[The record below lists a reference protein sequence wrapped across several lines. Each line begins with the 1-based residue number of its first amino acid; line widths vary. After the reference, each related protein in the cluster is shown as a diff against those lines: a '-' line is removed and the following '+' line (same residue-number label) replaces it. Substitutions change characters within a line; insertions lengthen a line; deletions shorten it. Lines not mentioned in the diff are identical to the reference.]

1 MTDLTQMWTEL
12 ARYQPFA
19 DADGHGNSWR
29 VMCEKRTEAAADA
42 AAVAAAAYEAV
53 PAAGAA
59 YEAAYAAA
67 LEAARAL
74 AARAL
79 AARAARAA
87 EWSDRSITR
96 IEAAIKERT

>member
-42 AAVAAAAYEAV
+42 AAVAAA
-53 PAAGAA
+53 
-59 YEAAYAAA
+59 